1 MRRDCTLLLAAAI
14 CVALPTAS
22 LAHHSAA
29 AFDQSREVV
38 VAGTITKVA
47 WVNPHV
53 YFSVETVGAD
63 GAVVEQEIHA
73 GSVSLLTGLGVSR
86 AVLAVG
92 ERVSVR
98 ALPARRAGARI
109 VLGFELTTQ
118 TGDLFTLES
127 AGRSRAAT
135 PSPTVAARGLAG
147 RWLPQR
153 AGFVGYITGVQEHL
167 TAAGQASAADQESY
181 RASVARCEPLVTPP
195 AMLIPM
201 VHDITVG
208 DAAVRIAVDWL
219 NGERIVH
226 LDQSE
231 HPAELTPSLHGHSIG
246 RWDGATLVIDT
257 VGFAPHRSGVIGGVA
272 AGPDKHVVERLSVTD
287 DRLHLKYEVTIED
300 AEYLAEPFQ
309 FTQLWDHRPD
319 VQPSGE
325 TCNPEASRRFLEL
338 E

>member
-1 MRRDCTLLLAAAI
+1 VRRNRALLLA
-14 CVALPTAS
+14 VAVFVVAPTAS
-22 LAHHSAA
+22 VAHHSAS

-53 YFSVETVGAD
+53 YFTVATTRPD
-63 GAVVEQEIHA
+63 GTVVEQEVHA

-86 AVLAVG
+86 EAIAVG

-109 VLGFELTTQ
+109 VLGFELTTE
-118 TGDLFTLES
+118 TGDLFTLEY
-127 AGRSRAAT
+127 AGHSRAAT
-135 PSPTVAARGLAG
+135 PSPTVAAEGLAG

-153 AGFVGYITGVQEHL
+153 AGFVGYITGVPEHL
-167 TAAGQASAADQESY
+167 SAAGRASVADQESY

-201 VHDITVG
+201 VHDVMVDTN
-208 DAAVRIAVDWL
+208 AVKIAVDWM

-226 LDQSE
+226 LDQPA
-231 HPAELTPSLHGHSIG
+231 HPAEIAPSLHGHSIG
-246 RWDGATLVIDT
+246 RWEGATLIIDT
-257 VGFAPHRSGVIGGVA
+257 VAFAPHRSGVIGGVA
-272 AGPDKHVVERLSVTD
+272 SGLGKHVVERLSLTD
-287 DRLHLKYEVTIED
+287 DRLHLKYEVTVED
-300 AEYLAEPFQ
+300 PESLVEPFQ

-325 TCNPEASRRFLEL
+325 ACNPEVSRRFLDL